1 MEALTKGIRLTDYIH
16 GETNVIMKS
25 DMNGFVIYGFEE
37 DNLMSK
43 NALADLDMWKA
54 QAEEI
59 MKTKAS
65 QLTVAIFQHLKTMGD
80 KTVNDVHDFLKD
92 KHKDI
97 YEDVLESKKT
107 KLKDWAENRDGISIK
122 DKKLHADDDK
132 IMQEEEIKKEY
143 KTPKEN
149 RKGLFKIYSRE
160 DNNITLGIKLE
171 DESLFWTIDLDNQ
184 EEMFDL
190 FGAAGK
196 YPAEV
201 AKNVERGKVVDAG
214 DIELG
219 VQKEGYHEYFLK
231 GNKFETKMHFRVIKV
246 EGKEMWLAWTG
257 FKQEPADTESDKGLW
272 NIYEDK
278 YSKLSIPTKKLVVL
292 YIVDSITKG

>member
-1 MEALTKGIRLTDYIH
+1 
-16 GETNVIMKS
+16 MK
-25 DMNGFVIYGFEE
+25 E
-37 DNLMSK
+37 
-43 NALADLDMWKA
+43 
-54 QAEEI
+54 
-59 MKTKAS
+59 
-65 QLTVAIFQHLKTMGD
+65 
-80 KTVNDVHDFLKD
+80 

-149 RKGLFKIYSRE
+149 RKGEFKIYSRE
-160 DNNITLGIKLE
+160 DNNITLVIKLE
-171 DESLFWTIDLDNQ
+171 DESLHWTIDLENE

-219 VQKEGYHEYFLK
+219 VQRDGYHEYFL
-231 GNKFETKMHFRVIKV
+231 ER
-246 EGKEMWLAWTG
+246 
-257 FKQEPADTESDKGLW
+257 
-272 NIYEDK
+272 
-278 YSKLSIPTKKLVVL
+278 
-292 YIVDSITKG
+292 

>member
-1 MEALTKGIRLTDYIH
+1 MDWYS
-16 GETNVIMKS
+16 NFIMS
-25 DMNGFVIYGFEE
+25 RDCEW
-37 DNLMSK
+37 
-43 NALADLDMWKA
+43 LAT
-54 QAEEI
+54 E
-59 MKTKAS
+59 
-65 QLTVAIFQHLKTMGD
+65 F
-80 KTVNDVHDFLKD
+80 
-92 KHKDI
+92 
-97 YEDVLESKKT
+97 
-107 KLKDWAENRDGISIK
+107 ISEK
-122 DKKLHADDDK
+122 DKKIVEEYNECLYGEGFSDK
-132 IMQEEEIKKEY
+132 YAMLKEY

-278 YSKLSIPTKKLVVL
+278 YSKLSIPTKN
-292 YIVDSITKG
+292 